1 MSMKRISLV
10 FIDTNIWFSAFYKTG
25 TCSQLITKL
34 REKEITIAISE
45 LVLAEIINTFQKKLP
60 QALSLVS
67 EYLQFLKVLIFRN
80 PEKHKML
87 MYSKLVD
94 KNDLPILVSVIENK
108 CQYLIT
114 GNLKDFT
121 IKKIKKVTNLKVV
134 SPMEMMK
141 IADGR

>member
-94 KNDLPILVSVIENK
+94 KNDLPILVSAIENK

-134 SPMEMMK
+134 SPVEMMK

>member
-94 KNDLPILVSVIENK
+94 KNDLPILVSAIENK

>member
-94 KNDLPILVSVIENK
+94 KNDLPILVSAIENK

-121 IKKIKKVTNLKVV
+121 IKKIKKVTNLKIV
-134 SPMEMMK
+134 SPVEMMK